1 MYPCDRVWLKIGM
14 KPKPRREEVEK
25 LVAKLEESPELF
37 ARIAALV
44 GEVDA
49 EKGGTLDEA
58 EERVVK
64 SIREAG
70 REVLKGWMESSAE
83 ALPRSID
90 ARRGAKKKSA
100 A

>member
-1 MYPCDRVWLKIGM
+1 M
-14 KPKPRREEVEK
+14 KTKPSQGEVEK
-25 LVAKLEESPELF
+25 LVARLAESPALF
-37 ARIAALV
+37 ARIAVLV

-58 EERVVK
+58 EERILKGV
-64 SIREAG
+64 REAG
-70 REVLKGWMESSAE
+70 LEVLKSWMSESAK
-83 ALPRSID
+83 ALPRPVD

>member
-1 MYPCDRVWLKIGM
+1 ME
-14 KPKPRREEVEK
+14 PKPSLQEVEK
-25 LVAKLEESPELF
+25 LVEKLAESPALF

-58 EERVVK
+58 EERVVR

-70 REVLKGWMESSAE
+70 REVLKEWMSASAE
-83 ALPRSID
+83 ALPRPVES
-90 ARRGAKKKSA
+90 RRGAKKKSA